1 MRQGM
6 SQTVESYSRAEAEK
20 YIKDSSSAWAE
31 SVATDDAS
39 VVKRILADDFV
50 WVREGKVL
58 DKSHAVTIAQQG
70 PGDLVSNH
78 LEYAN
83 VRFFGDTA
91 VVQGSET
98 WTRLGGRSGHF
109 LFIDT
114 WVRRSGV
121 WQIVAAVDVSVSAPL
136 AGSPNPSVAGGQ
148 AAG

>member
-1 MRQGM
+1 MT
-6 SQTVESYSRAEAEK
+6 QTVESYSRAEAEK

-31 SVATDDAS
+31 SVTTDDAS

-58 DKSHAVTIAQQG
+58 DKSRAVTVTQQG

-78 LEYAN
+78 LDYAN

-98 WTRLGGRSGHF
+98 WTRLDGRSGHF
-109 LFIDT
+109 IFIDT
-114 WVRRSGV
+114 WVRRGGI
-121 WQIVAAVDVSVSAPL
+121 WQIVAAVDVSVPV
-136 AGSPNPSVAGGQ
+136 PIEE
-148 AAG
+148 

>member
-1 MRQGM
+1 M
-6 SQTVESYSRAEAEK
+6 SQAVEGYSRAEAEK

-31 SVATDDAS
+31 SVATNDPS

-58 DKSHAVTIAQQG
+58 DKSGAVTVAQQG

-98 WTRLGGRSGHF
+98 WTRKGGRSGHF

-114 WVRRSGV
+114 WVRRDGI
-121 WQIVAAVDVSVSAPL
+121 WQIVAAVDVSVPV
-136 AGSPNPSVAGGQ
+136 SVTRSR
-148 AAG
+148 